1 MKHLWAVLKKDF
13 DGKKSGERIKLET
26 EAEKKALV
34 DGGWADDC
42 ADAETDALKKAVDD
56 AAEQLTGTIEAKA
69 SAAITSALKSANDRI
84 GKQSKFGVPAVA
96 RDHEVEALA
105 GFKSQGEF
113 FQCVAQAGRTNVV
126 DKRLTDLLAK
136 APLGMNTLDGT
147 DGGFLAPEA
156 VASSVYEMAFGKDSL
171 VARTDYEEISAPSMV
186 YTAVK
191 DASRAT
197 GSRRGGVRAY
207 WLNQAATL
215 TSSKPQ
221 MRQIR
226 VTPHKLAVL
235 TYVTDEQ
242 MSDTTGFALEQKL
255 GQYAAEEIR
264 FLTEDA
270 IIRGTGAGQP
280 MGILNAACL
289 VSTTRTTASHIKYAD
304 LVNLYSRMLPS
315 SVSRAVFFCN
325 QDIMP
330 DLLTMVDAGNNS
342 IWLAGNY
349 YPTASA
355 SPFGTIF
362 GRPVIP
368 IEYCSTLGTVGDLIF
383 ADLSMYK
390 MCSRG
395 GVKSASSIHVAF
407 TTDEM
412 AFKWTFRIDGTPWLD
427 SAITQYKGSNTQS
440 PFLAVAT

>member
-1 MKHLWAVLKKDF
+1 MNHLWAVLKKDF
-13 DGKKSGERIKLET
+13 DGKKSGERIKLEA
-26 EAEKKALV
+26 EAEKKALI

-96 RDHEVEALA
+96 KDHEVEALA

-113 FQCVAQAGRTNVV
+113 FHCVAQAGRTNVV
-126 DKRLTDLLAK
+126 DKRLTDLLSK

-156 VASSVYEMAFGKDSL
+156 VSASVFELAFGKESL
-171 VARTDYEEISAPSMV
+171 VAKTDYEEIQAPSMV
-186 YTAVK
+186 FTAVK

-197 GSRRGGVRAY
+197 GSRRGGVRGY
-207 WLNQAATL
+207 WLNQAASL

-221 MRQIR
+221 LRQIR

-242 MSDTTGFALEQKL
+242 MSDTTGFSLEQKL

-270 IIRGTGAGQP
+270 IINGTGAGQP
-280 MGILNAACL
+280 MGILGSACT
-289 VSTTRTTASHIKYAD
+289 VSVARATSSTVKYVD
-304 LVNLYSRMLPS
+304 VVKMYSRLLAS
-315 SVSRAVFFCN
+315 SVARSAWFIN
-325 QDIMP
+325 QDVWPQI
-330 DLLTMVDAGNNS
+330 LQMVDAGNNS
-342 IWLAGNY
+342 LFVAGNY

-355 SPFGTIF
+355 APFGTLL
-362 GRPVIP
+362 GRPIYP
-368 IEYCSTLGTVGDLIF
+368 IEYCATMGTVGDILLL
-383 ADLSMYK
+383 DLSMYK
-390 MCSRG
+390 VCTRG
-395 GVKSASSIHVAF
+395 GVKSASSVHVAF

-412 AFKWTFRIDGTPWLD
+412 AFKWTFRVDGQPWLD
-427 SAITQYKGSNTQS
+427 AAITQFKGSNTQS
-440 PFLAVAT
+440 SFISLAT